1 MSQTATLGDLSVR
14 RVGFGAM
21 QLAGPGVFGPPSDPD
36 AARAVLRRAVELGV
50 DHVDT
55 AQFYGPDV
63 VNDLVREAL
72 HPYPEG
78 LRLVTKVGARRDDQ
92 GAWLPAGSPEE
103 LREQVHA
110 NLRSL
115 DVEQLA
121 MVNLRRYELDH
132 PEGDQHPV
140 EEQLDALVA
149 LREEGLIAHVGIS
162 NARPETVRRAVEHA
176 GVVSVQNPFSI
187 LDQSDRPTL
196 EVAADLGL
204 AYVPFFPLGSAFNGG
219 PAALAAD
226 PAIAA
231 VAERHGATASQVA
244 LAWLLAQDEQLLLI
258 PGTGSVA
265 HLEENLAAGDLALDA
280 EDLERLARVQPVR
293 VGL

>member
-1 MSQTATLGDLSVR
+1 MSQTASLGDLSVR
-14 RVGFGAM
+14 RIGFGAM
-21 QLAGPGVFGPPSDPD
+21 QLAGPGVFGPPHDAD

-50 DHVDT
+50 DHLDT

-72 HPYPEG
+72 HPYPAE

-103 LREQVHA
+103 LQDQVRT
-110 NLRSL
+110 NLRTL
-115 DVEQLA
+115 GTEQLA
-121 MVNLRRYELDH
+121 VVNLRRYELDH
-132 PEGDQHPV
+132 PEADVHPL

-149 LREEGLIAHVGIS
+149 LRDEGLVAHLGVS
-162 NARPETVRRAVEHA
+162 NVRPETVRTAARHA
-176 GVVSVQNPFSI
+176 GVVTVQNPFSI

-196 EVAADLGL
+196 ELCGELGL

-226 PAIAA
+226 PELAG
-231 VAERHGATASQVA
+231 VAERHDATASQVA
-244 LAWLLAQDEQLLLI
+244 LAWLLAQDERLLLI

-265 HLEENLAAGDLALDA
+265 HLEENLAAGELHLDEA
-280 EDLERLARVQPVR
+280 DLERLARVQPAR

>member
-55 AQFYGPDV
+55 AQFYGSDV
-63 VNDLVREAL
+63 VNDLLREAL

-149 LREEGLIAHVGIS
+149 LREEGLVAHVGVS
-162 NARPETVRRAVEHA
+162 NVRPETVRHAVEHA

-196 EVAADLGL
+196 EVAADLEI

-219 PAALAAD
+219 PTALAAD
-226 PAIAA
+226 PEIAA

-244 LAWLLAQDEQLLLI
+244 LAWLLAQDERLLLI

-280 EDLERLARVQPVR
+280 DDLERLARVQPVR

>member
-63 VNDLVREAL
+63 VNGLVREAL

-149 LREEGLIAHVGIS
+149 LREEGLVAHVGIS

-244 LAWLLAQDEQLLLI
+244 LAWLLAQDERLLLI

-265 HLEENLAAGDLALDA
+265 HLEENLAASDLALDA